1 MIFAAK
7 EAVEKKA
14 MAKGRQEGQKAE
26 RERIEQGPEA
36 LEKSGVTIPPE
47 IARESSP
54 ANQPLAP
61 SPASPPTAYFPLEFQ
76 NNEGG
81 GYEQRCLG
89 RGYVAGVP

>member
-26 RERIEQGPEA
+26 RERIEQGLEA

-47 IARESSP
+47 IARIIARES
-54 ANQPLAP
+54 AP
-61 SPASPPTAYFPLEFQ
+61 RS
-76 NNEGG
+76 
-81 GYEQRCLG
+81 
-89 RGYVAGVP
+89 